1 MRVSRFSRLS
11 AIALF
16 AVSAVL
22 IAALYFSLVELS
34 SSNQQLQNYQ
44 SLKSQFNSQLVAK
57 VNNYLN
63 TGNALELSE
72 AERLLLELVERS
84 NQQHLPGL
92 AELLNQLHIALQ
104 DRYLALGKLSGNE
117 QGLLI
122 NAEREMLGWAD
133 STVDYGLSAQAASSR
148 DYIQQG
154 TELLNALVNLSMQRS
169 RYFADPS
176 ANSKSAYD
184 DAFLRV
190 NKHAK
195 AIDALPLLGVMSEV
209 EVDEFALGDPEE
221 AVDLA
226 EEIKSELVSLTQRY
240 PRELQ
245 STNALIEQRMVLRS
259 ALAADIELLTQQ
271 ISQAEQGVIK
281 QRDGVTQTVKIT
293 LYSVAGLI
301 LLIAIVMQ
309 VVMQST
315 VLKPL
320 RELRNGFASLV
331 ENGSIERLKVRRN
344 NTEIGEIA
352 TFFNQLLAK
361 QEDLEELKNKQLSVV
376 SNSLDSVTKQVREVY
391 LTSEQT
397 DHQVAE
403 SQLLM
408 EQLRSLTEQLNQVS
422 SDVEHNANATQSAM
436 NESQQNVEQVM
447 NASKRTSTAVTEGR
461 ESLATL
467 VKAVTDVSAIL
478 DVIRSI
484 AEQTNLLALNAA
496 IESAR
501 AGEHGRGFAVVADEV
516 RTLSMRTQTSLE
528 EITGILN
535 QLKQSST
542 SLESNI
548 GGIEE
553 ASEHQQAIS
562 SKLMETTHQV
572 REQAETSA
580 QVAHQASEYIREQ
593 SEHVGSFTS
602 KMSTV
607 KTQVESAYKLATK
620 IESDVSQ
627 QVSTIVNAL
636 KPA

>member
-92 AELLNQLHIALQ
+92 AELLNQLHSALQ

-133 STVDYGLSAQAASSR
+133 STVDYGLSANGAKSR

-154 TELLNALVNLSMQRS
+154 SELLNALVNLSMQRS

-176 ANSKSAYD
+176 ANSKTAYD

-190 NKHAK
+190 NKQAK

-331 ENGSIERLKVRRN
+331 ENGSIERLKVRRK

-408 EQLRSLTEQLNQVS
+408 EQLRALTEQLNQVS

-447 NASKRTSTAVTEGR
+447 NASKRTSTAVIEGR

-535 QLKQSST
+535 QLKLSST

-548 GGIEE
+548 GGIAE

-607 KTQVESAYKLATK
+607 KTQVESAYELATK

-627 QVSTIVNAL
+627 QVATIVNAL

>member
-11 AIALF
+11 AFALL

-22 IAALYFSLVELS
+22 IVALYFSLVELS
-34 SSNQQLQNYQ
+34 VSNQQLHNYQ

-63 TGNALELSE
+63 TGNALQLSE
-72 AERLLLELVERS
+72 AESLLEALVERS
-84 NQQHLPGL
+84 KQQQLSGL
-92 AELLNQLHIALQ
+92 SVMLEELLTALQ
-104 DRYLALGKLSGNE
+104 ERYLALGKLSGNE

-133 STVDYGLSAQAASSR
+133 STVDYGLKATGSDATA
-148 DYIQQG
+148 YIQNG
-154 TELLNALVNLSMQRS
+154 SELMNALVSLAMQRN
-169 RYFADPS
+169 RYFSHPS
-176 ANSKSAYD
+176 DESKLAYD
-184 DAFLRV
+184 DALTQVSEYARS
-190 NKHAK
+190 
-195 AIDALPLLGVMSEV
+195 ISRLPLLGVMSEV

-221 AVDLA
+221 ASDLA
-226 EEIKSELVSLTQRY
+226 EELRGELLSLSQRY

-245 STNALIEQRMVLRS
+245 STNALIEQRLVLRS
-259 ALAADIELLTQQ
+259 ALSADIEQLTQQ
-271 ISQAEQGVIK
+271 ISQAEQGVIE
-281 QRDGVTQTVKIT
+281 QRNMVMASVEIT

-301 LLIAIVMQ
+301 VLLAFVMQ
-309 VVMQST
+309 LVMQT
-315 VLKPL
+315 AVLKPL
-320 RELRNGFASLV
+320 RELRNGFALLV
-331 ENGSIERLKVRRN
+331 ENGSIQRLQVRRK

-361 QEDLEELKNKQLSVV
+361 QGDLEELKNQQLSVV
-376 SNSLDSVTKQVREVY
+376 SSSLDSVSEQVRQVY

-397 DHQVAE
+397 DLQVAE
-403 SQLLM
+403 SQQLM
-408 EQLRSLTEQLNQVS
+408 EQLRALTEQLNQVS
-422 SDVEHNANATQSAM
+422 SDVEDNANATKNAM
-436 NESQQNVEQVM
+436 NESQQDVEQVIS
-447 NASKRTSTAVTEGR
+447 ASKRTTASVVEGR

-467 VKAVTDVSAIL
+467 VTAVTDVSAIL
-478 DVIRSI
+478 DVIRGI

-516 RTLSMRTQTSLE
+516 RTLSMRTQSSLE

-535 QLKQSST
+535 QLKQSSN
-542 SLESNI
+542 SLENNI

-553 ASEHQQAIS
+553 ASEHQQLIS

-572 REQAETSA
+572 REQAQTSA
-580 QVAHQASEYIREQ
+580 NVAHQASEYIREQ

-602 KMSTV
+602 KMNTV

-620 IESDVSQ
+620 IESDVSL
-627 QVSTIVNAL
+627 QVTTIVNTL

>member
-169 RYFADPS
+169 RYFVDPS

-195 AIDALPLLGVMSEV
+195 SIDALPLLGVMSEV